1 MSELN
6 IKDILGKYFDNYE
19 EIFFLHEKNIS
30 YIYSATNK
38 QNGKEVCLKV
48 IDKKILEL
56 GDYDYLIELINREET
71 ITKLCNSKYT
81 MNFYQKME
89 NENYIIFELEYI
101 EKNIK
106 QYLQT
111 EEINNTLFK
120 EIVIELANALKII
133 HSNGVI
139 HRDIKPENIYIM
151 EFRYYFI

>member
-38 QNGKEVCLKV
+38 QSGKEVCLKV

-139 HRDIKPENIYIM
+139 HRDQK
-151 EFRYYFI
+151 FRL